1 MREVLFVAYWFPP
14 MGGSGVIRALKFA
27 KYLPQFGW
35 KPTVLTVKAGD
46 AFSFDQTLLDELP
59 PQVTIERVAF
69 SEVVKTTQAKGISD
83 RIKGQKSRLGS
94 LRGALARFL
103 RSVYFSVWIPD
114 NKVGW
119 IVPAVRQA
127 SRIQHRHSFEAI
139 YATSPPQT
147 SLLVATI
154 IRHRL
159 GIPLVSDYR
168 DEWTTNPH
176 KYMPNPI
183 TLWLNRYLEKLVADR
198 SDALLV
204 MSQGVKHNLRDAGI
218 LKEDTLSKCR
228 VLPNGFDPA
237 DYGAP
242 TSHPSAQFR
251 IVYTGS
257 FYGELRIPDPFLR
270 ALYAWLAASPHVRE
284 HVHVLFQGSIYP
296 QHQQLVY
303 DLELDDVV
311 RVTGSVPHHQAIAAQ
326 QSASI
331 LLLVMGKGEGTAIL
345 PGKVFEYLG
354 AQRPILAVVHPSG
367 ESANLVR
374 QTDAGVVV
382 DPDDTGALVHVLA
395 DLYAKWEQ
403 GSIPYTPDVEQV
415 NRYSRVEQARQLSD
429 LFEQMTQR

>member
-46 AFSFDQTLLDELP
+46 AFSFDRTLLDELP
-59 PQVTIERVAF
+59 PQVTIERAAV

-94 LRGALARFL
+94 RRRALARFL
-103 RSVYFSVWIPD
+103 RSVYFSIWIPD

-127 SRIQHRHSFEAI
+127 SRMQRRHNFEAI

-159 GIPLVSDYR
+159 QIPLVSDYR

-176 KYMPNPI
+176 KYMPNSI
-183 TLWLNRYLEKLVADR
+183 TLWLNRCLEKYVVDR
-198 SDALLV
+198 SDAVLV
-204 MSQGVKHNLRDAGI
+204 MSQGVKRNLRDAGI
-218 LKEDTLSKCR
+218 LKEDTLFKCR
-228 VLPNGFDPA
+228 ILPNGFDPA
-237 DYGAP
+237 DYEVP
-242 TSHPSAQFR
+242 TSHASAQFR

-270 ALYAWLAASPHVRE
+270 ALYAWLASSPHIRE
-284 HVHVLFQGSIYP
+284 DVQVLFQGSIYP
-296 QHQQLVY
+296 QHQQLIH

-311 RVTGSVPHHQAIAAQ
+311 CVAGSVPHHQAIAAQ
-326 QSASI
+326 QSASV

-354 AQRPILAVVHPSG
+354 AQRPILAVVHPGG
-367 ESANLVR
+367 ESADLVR
-374 QTDAGVVV
+374 RTNTGVVV
-382 DPDDTGALVHVLA
+382 DPDDTGAMVHVLE
-395 DLYAKWEQ
+395 DLYTKWER
-403 GSIPYTPDVEQV
+403 GSIPYTPDVEEV

>member
-1 MREVLFVAYWFPP
+1 MREVLIVAYWFPP
-14 MGGSGVIRALKFA
+14 MGGSGVIRVLKFA

-59 PQVTIERVAF
+59 PSVTIERAAF
-69 SEVVKTTQAKGISD
+69 REVVKTTQVKGISD

-94 LRGALARFL
+94 LRKALARFL

-127 SRIQHRHSFEAI
+127 SRMQQRHSFQAI

-147 SLLVATI
+147 SLLVATL
-154 IRHRL
+154 IRRRL
-159 GIPLVSDYR
+159 QIPLVSDYR

-176 KYMPNPI
+176 KYMPNSI
-183 TLWLNRYLEKLVADR
+183 TRWLNWRLERTVVNR

-204 MSQGVKHNLRDAGI
+204 MSQGVKRNLRDAGI
-218 LKEDTLSKCR
+218 LREDMLSKCR
-228 VLPNGFDPA
+228 ILPNGFDPA
-237 DYGAP
+237 DYGVPA
-242 TSHPSAQFR
+242 SAASAQFR

-270 ALYAWLAASPHVRE
+270 GLHAWLAASPHVRDD
-284 HVHVLFQGSIYP
+284 VQVLFQGSIYP
-296 QHQQLVY
+296 QHRQLIH

-311 RVTGSVPHHQAIAAQ
+311 QVTGSVPHHQAIEAQ
-326 QSASI
+326 QSASV

-354 AQRPILAVVHPSG
+354 AQRPILAVVHPNG
-367 ESANLVR
+367 ESADLVR
-374 QTDAGVVV
+374 RTNTGVVV
-382 DPDDTGALVHVLA
+382 DPDDTEAMVRALA
-395 DLYAKWEQ
+395 DLYSKWEQ
-403 GSIPYTPDVEQV
+403 GGIPYTPDVEQV